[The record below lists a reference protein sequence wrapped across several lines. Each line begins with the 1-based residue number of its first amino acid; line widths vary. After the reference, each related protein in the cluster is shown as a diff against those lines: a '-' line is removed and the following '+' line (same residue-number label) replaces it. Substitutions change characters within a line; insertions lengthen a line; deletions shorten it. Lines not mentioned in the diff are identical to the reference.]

1 MVMRNY
7 FAGDGQ
13 THLGR
18 EGVREEVDAKDFSAS
33 IKNDKNTLISIYTH
47 FYIYSLVITPR
58 KTQYIIIQ
66 EQ

>member
-1 MVMRNY
+1 MTRNY

-33 IKNDKNTLISIYTH
+33 IKNDTGLASYIMLIFLYM
-47 FYIYSLVITPR
+47 YILDDNCDPWTKIH
-58 KTQYIIIQ
+58 
-66 EQ
+66 

>member
-33 IKNDKNTLISIYTH
+33 IKKCYRSSFVYNAYFFIYV
-47 FYIYSLVITPR
+47 YSR
-58 KTQYIIIQ
+58 
-66 EQ
+66 